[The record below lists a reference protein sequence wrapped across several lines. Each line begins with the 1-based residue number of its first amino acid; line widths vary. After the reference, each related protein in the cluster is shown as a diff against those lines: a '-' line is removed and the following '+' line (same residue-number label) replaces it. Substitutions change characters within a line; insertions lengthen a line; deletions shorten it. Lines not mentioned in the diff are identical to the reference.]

1 MLRRLG
7 YRHVLPIIN
16 LLLYLALVGAADWEL
31 LQQVQLY
38 KDVDASRTAQGETGW
53 DPVYIDAPIP
63 MTKILAETINF
74 PAVLFATPFGALQKG
89 WRAELLVDSIA
100 AVYLLPLWYAVGR
113 WKDRQSIFVRS
124 SLVLTLIRKFILLVA
139 GLATAGIAGLFV
151 IGLVR
156 YPNAWPNF
164 LLALPIFFWPLF
176 LGYVARWELRAEKT
190 NQVEVVQL
198 GKVTQ

>member
-7 YRHVLPIIN
+7 YRRVLPLTN
-16 LLLYLALVGAADWEL
+16 LVLYLALVGVADWGL
-31 LQQVQLY
+31 LEQVQLY

-53 DPVYIDAPIP
+53 DPVYVDAPIP
-63 MTKILAETINF
+63 MIKILAEAINF

-100 AVYLLPLWYAVGR
+100 AIYLLPLWYAVGR
-113 WKDRQSIFVRS
+113 WQDRQSIVVRS
-124 SLVLTLIRKFILLVA
+124 SRVLTLIRKFILVFA

-151 IGLVR
+151 IGVVR

-176 LGYVARWELRAEKT
+176 LGYVARWELRAEKAER
-190 NQVEVVQL
+190 VEVPVA
-198 GKVTQ
+198 

>member
-7 YRHVLPIIN
+7 YRRVLPLTN
-16 LLLYLALVGAADWEL
+16 LVLYLALVGAADWGL
-31 LQQVQLY
+31 LEQVQLY

-53 DPVYIDAPIP
+53 DPVYIVAPIP
-63 MTKILAETINF
+63 MTKILAEAINF

-100 AVYLLPLWYAVGR
+100 AIYLLPLWYAVGR
-113 WKDRQSIFVRS
+113 WQDRQSILVRRS
-124 SLVLTLIRKFILLVA
+124 RVLTLIRKFILVFA

-151 IGLVR
+151 IGVAR

-176 LGYVARWELRAEKT
+176 LGYVARWELRAEKRER
-190 NQVEVVQL
+190 VEVPVA
-198 GKVTQ
+198 